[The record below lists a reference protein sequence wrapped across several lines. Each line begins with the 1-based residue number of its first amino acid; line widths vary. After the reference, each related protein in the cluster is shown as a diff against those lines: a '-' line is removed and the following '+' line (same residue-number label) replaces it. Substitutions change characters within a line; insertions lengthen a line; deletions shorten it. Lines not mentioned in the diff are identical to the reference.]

1 MSDVGEQPTLLEE
14 IETLHRSLKDLEGI
28 RDYVRII
35 QHGLSL
41 RYVDILKTVKLSKF
55 SLK

>member
-1 MSDVGEQPTLLEE
+1 MSDAGGRPTLLEE
-14 IETLHRSLKDLEGI
+14 IETLHRSLRGLEGI

-41 RYVDILKTVKLSKF
+41 RYVYVLKTINLAEF
-55 SLK
+55 PLK